1 MQELYLILHSNQFE
15 LLLKYPSKHYFH
27 HKSLIATRNKLVGDV
42 LENMEAWLYGKDSEG
57 SYKRK
62 KNYGLNYRPVQMN
75 EVVMPKE
82 QVAFMESLA
91 RLAAR

>member
-1 MQELYLILHSNQFE
+1 MQELYLIVHSSQFE
-15 LLLKYPSKHYFH
+15 LLQRHPSKHYCH
-27 HKSLIATRNKLVGDV
+27 QKTLMATRSKLIGEV
-42 LENMEAWLYGKDSEG
+42 LENVEGWLYGKDSEG
-57 SYKRK
+57 SYRRK
-62 KNYGLNYRPVQMN
+62 KNYGLNYRPLQLN